1 MAKGD
6 HARATTNGGVGLGS
20 DYDNANVS
28 AAASPSAAEITRIA
42 KGVGIG
48 GGSAVNYTTWA
59 APNASARINEDL
71 RAGKGCGLA
80 VGSQAGPA

>member
-1 MAKGD
+1 MATGD
-6 HARATTNGGVGLGS
+6 KDRTTALGSVGLGS
-20 DYDNANVS
+20 YDCANIS
-28 AAASPSAAEITRIA
+28 AATSPSQAEINRIA

-59 APNASARINEDL
+59 APSTPRVNEDT

-80 VGSQAGPA
+80 VGSAAGPA